1 MGDFDRIIKENIEAI
16 FVPLLEKLLNL
27 KIKESFEIKDK
38 IQKTIEREPDF
49 LKKIIDHNDNEFIL
63 QIEFQ
68 TNNDAEMV
76 YRMAEYKAIIQR
88 KYQLPVR
95 QLVIYLGADKPT
107 MKTQLALEEEIT
119 GFELKNIHDF
129 PVKITLAYEIPEEIV
144 LSILTDYSQTDPKQ
158 VIEQI
163 IAKLQ
168 KATKDETQ
176 LRRSIQQLLILSRLR
191 NLDEEIEKQIKEM
204 PITYDIKTD
213 RLYNKGIEQGIE
225 QKKHQVILK
234 ALKKKKLTV
243 EEIAELADAS
253 IDYVI
258 SVQAELGTE
267 QKGA

>member
-1 MGDFDRIIKENIEAI
+1 MGEYDRVIKENIEAI
-16 FVPLLEKLLNL
+16 FLPLLEKLLNI
-27 KIKESFEIKDK
+27 KIKKSFEIKDK

-49 LKKIIDHNDNEFIL
+49 LKKIIDDNNSEFIL

-68 TNNDAEMV
+68 TNNDPEMV

-95 QLVIYLGADKPT
+95 QFVIYLGAIKPT
-107 MKTQLALEEEIT
+107 MKTQLPSDEQIT

-129 PVKITLAYEIPEEIV
+129 PADITLKSDVPEEII
-144 LSILTDYSQTDPKQ
+144 LSILADYSKVDTKK

-168 KATKDETQ
+168 KATKNETQ
-176 LRRSIQQLLILSRLR
+176 LRQSIQQLLILSRLR
-191 NLDEEIEKQIKEM
+191 NLDEAIENQIKDM
-204 PITYDIKTD
+204 PITYDITTD

-225 QKKHQVILK
+225 QGIEKNRNQIILN

-243 EEIAELADAS
+243 EEIADLAGATINEVLS
-253 IDYVI
+253 IQ
-258 SVQAELGTE
+258 SSLSS
-267 QKGA
+267 